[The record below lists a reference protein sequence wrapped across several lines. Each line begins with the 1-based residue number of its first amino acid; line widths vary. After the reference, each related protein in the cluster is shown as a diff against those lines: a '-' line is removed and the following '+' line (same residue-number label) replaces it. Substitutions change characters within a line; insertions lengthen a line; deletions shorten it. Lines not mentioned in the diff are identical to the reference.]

1 MAIQNGNAHAA
12 DLGLR
17 ALALFLRLHGV
28 NAEPDQL
35 RDRCGSNDIGISA
48 MLRCAHEFG
57 VKVRSRT
64 TRWKRLAGTT
74 LPGIASLRD
83 GGFLLLG
90 KVEDETALVL
100 HPTASRPNTMT
111 RAEFEEIWDGR
122 LILTGSQSLAGRAHH
137 AFADLVAR
145 GQDLVG
151 RAGDM
156 LMSAFSADRSSI
168 PARAQVLASRA
179 LHAFA
184 ALVARGRALAGY
196 ADEAPAHS
204 AVRRHMPVE
213 EAALEP
219 ASGDESGLI
228 AVAILL
234 RCHGIAA
241 DPEQIRH
248 RMGTLRIG
256 VTEILRCAK
265 EFGLK
270 ARVQRSGWSRL
281 AVTPL
286 PAIAVLRDGGFLILG
301 KVVDDKLLV
310 QRPLSP
316 RPEAMSQAELEAVW
330 DGDIILM
337 TRRAALTDLSRRFD
351 IGWFLGAVHKYRR
364 LLGEVLAASFFL
376 QVFALISPLFF
387 QVVIDKVLVHRSLST
402 LDVLVAG
409 LVALTVFETVL
420 GTLRVYLFAHTT
432 NRIDV
437 ELGARLFR
445 HLMALPIA
453 YFQARRVGD
462 SVARVRELENIRQF
476 LTSSALTLV
485 VDLLFTVVFLAVMFY
500 YSTALTLIV
509 LASFPFYIG
518 ISAGAA
524 PLFRR
529 RLDEKFNRGSENQAF
544 LVESVTG
551 VETLKAMAVEP
562 QMQRRWEEQ
571 LAGYV
576 GASFR
581 VLSLNNTA
589 SQAVQMI
596 NKLVTAATLYFGA
609 KFVIGGDLSVGEL
622 VAFNM
627 LAGRV
632 STPVLR
638 LAQMWQD
645 FHQARLSIDRL
656 GDILNTI
663 PEPSFSP
670 ARAALPPIRGKV
682 TFEHATFRYRADG
695 PEVLHNVSFNVEPGQ
710 VIGIV
715 GSSGSGK
722 STITK
727 LIQRLYVPE
736 SGRVLVDGVDLA
748 MVDLTWLRRQIGVVL
763 QENVLFNR
771 SIRENIA
778 LADPTMPME
787 RVIEAA
793 SLAGAHDFILELPE
807 GYDTVVGERGS
818 SLSGGQRQRVAI
830 ARALIT
836 DPRILILDEATSAL
850 DYESER
856 AIQQNMK
863 RISAG
868 RTVFVIA
875 HRLSTVRNANRIIT
889 LEHGRIVEDGSHD
902 ELIRSNGRYANLHYL
917 QAGIHDVR

>member
-1 MAIQNGNAHAA
+1 MAMQDGNAHAA
-12 DLGLR
+12 DHGLR

-28 NAEPDQL
+28 HAEPDQL
-35 RDRCGSNDIGISA
+35 RDRCGSSTIGIRA
-48 MLRCAHEFG
+48 LLRCARQFG
-57 VKVRSRT
+57 VEVRSRT
-64 TRWKRLAGTT
+64 THWTRLASLQ

-90 KVEDETALVL
+90 KVDDNGALVL
-100 HPTASRPNTMT
+100 HPTASRPELMT
-111 RAEFEEIWDGR
+111 RTQFEEIWDGR
-122 LILTGSQSLAGRAHH
+122 LILTGSQNVANRVLRAVADVTDRGRELAGRAREASTRARDAIMH
-137 AFADLVAR
+137 AR
-145 GQDLVG
+145 NT
-151 RAGDM
+151 
-156 LMSAFSADRSSI
+156 LMSTRFGGRSDMAVQPAINSEIVSA
-168 PARAQVLASRA
+168 
-179 LHAFA
+179 
-184 ALVARGRALAGY
+184 
-196 ADEAPAHS
+196 
-204 AVRRHMPVE
+204 
-213 EAALEP
+213 EP
-219 ASGDESGLI
+219 ESGDESGLV

-241 DPEQIRH
+241 DPGQIRH
-248 RMGTLRIG
+248 RMGAARLG

-270 ARVQRSGWSRL
+270 ARAQKTNWNRL

-286 PAIAVLRDGGFLILG
+286 PGIAMLRDGGFLILG

-316 RPEAMSQAELEAVW
+316 QPETMTQAELEAIW

-337 TRRAALTDLSRRFD
+337 ARRASLTDLARRFD
-351 IGWFLGAVHKYRR
+351 ISWFVGAIHKYRR
-364 LLGEVLAASFFL
+364 LLSEVLVASFFL
-376 QVFALISPLFF
+376 QIFALISPLFF
-387 QVVIDKVLVHRSLST
+387 QVVIDKVLVHRSMST
-402 LDVLVAG
+402 LDVLIIG
-409 LVALTVFETVL
+409 LVALTVFEAVL
-420 GTLRVYLFAHTT
+420 ETLRVYLFAHTT

-485 VDLLFTVVFLAVMFY
+485 IDLLFTVVFLVVMFY
-500 YSTALTLIV
+500 YSTTLTLIV
-509 LASFPFYIG
+509 LASFPFYIA

-529 RLDEKFNRGSENQAF
+529 RLDEKFNRGAENQAF

-576 GASFR
+576 AASFR

-609 KFVIGGDLSVGEL
+609 RLVIGGDLTVGEL

-632 STPVLR
+632 SMPVLR

-656 GDILNTI
+656 GDILNTM

-670 ARAALPPIRGKV
+670 SRAALPPIDGQV
-682 TFEHATFRYRADG
+682 TFEHATFRYRIDG
-695 PEVLHNVSFNVEPGQ
+695 PEVLHNVSFNVQPGQ

-727 LIQRLYVPE
+727 LVQRLYVPE

-778 LADPTMPME
+778 LADPAMPMD

-793 SLAGAHDFILELPE
+793 TLAGAHDFILELPE

-875 HRLSTVRNANRIIT
+875 HRLSTVRNADRIIT
-889 LEHGRIVEDGSHD
+889 LEHGRIVEDGNHD

>member
-64 TRWKRLAGTT
+64 TRWKQLASTT

-90 KVEDETALVL
+90 KVDDQTALVL
-100 HPTASRPNTMT
+100 HPTASGPKTMT
-111 RAEFEEIWDGR
+111 RAEFEEVWDGR
-122 LILTGSQSLAGRAHH
+122 LILAGSQNLVHRSLHFLAGMSFPGR
-137 AFADLVAR
+137 DLAR
-145 GQDLVG
+145 

-156 LMSAFSADRSSI
+156 FAHARDVFMRARDIMMRTRLPDRPDMADRTVAAE
-168 PARAQVLASRA
+168 PESR
-179 LHAFA
+179 
-184 ALVARGRALAGY
+184 
-196 ADEAPAHS
+196 D
-204 AVRRHMPVE
+204 
-213 EAALEP
+213 EP
-219 ASGDESGLI
+219 ALI
-228 AVAILL
+228 AVAIML

-248 RMGTLRIG
+248 RMGTARVG

-270 ARVQRSGWSRL
+270 ARAQGSSWNRL
-281 AVTPL
+281 VVTPL

-310 QRPLSP
+310 QRPLFP
-316 RPEAMSQAELEAVW
+316 QPESMTQAELEAIW

-351 IGWFLGAVHKYRR
+351 ISWFIGAVHKYRS

-376 QVFALISPLFF
+376 QVFALVSPLFF
-387 QVVIDKVLVHRSLST
+387 QVVIDKVLVHRSMST
-402 LDVLVAG
+402 LDVLIMG

-453 YFQARRVGD
+453 YFQTRRVGD

-485 VDLLFTVVFLAVMFY
+485 IDLLFTGVFLAVMFY
-500 YSTALTLIV
+500 YSTPLTLIV
-509 LASFPFYIG
+509 IASFPFYIG
-518 ISAGAA
+518 ISAGVA

-589 SQAVQMI
+589 SQAVQMV

-609 KFVIGGDLSVGEL
+609 RLVIGGDLSVGEL

-632 STPVLR
+632 SMPVLR
-638 LAQMWQD
+638 LAQIWQD

-656 GDILNTI
+656 GDILNTM

-682 TFEHATFRYRADG
+682 TFEHASFRYRVDG
-695 PEVLHNVSFNVEPGQ
+695 PEVLHGVSFNVEPGQ

-722 STITK
+722 STIAK

-778 LADPTMPME
+778 LADPAMPME

-807 GYDTVVGERGS
+807 GYDTLVGERGS

-856 AIQQNMK
+856 AIQQNMR

>member
-17 ALALFLRLHGV
+17 ALSLFLRLHGV
-28 NAEPDQL
+28 KAEPDQL
-35 RDRCGSNDIGISA
+35 RDRCGSSEIGIRA
-48 MLRCAHEFG
+48 MLRCARDLG

-64 TRWKRLAGTT
+64 THWTGLASIR
-74 LPGIASLRD
+74 LPGIASLHD

-90 KVEDETALVL
+90 KVDDKAALVL
-100 HPTASRPNTMT
+100 HPTSSHPKTMT
-111 RAEFEEIWDGR
+111 RAEFEAIWDGG
-122 LILTGSQSLAGRAHH
+122 LILAGSQSAANRVLHALAGMSVPVHDLAQRAVD
-137 AFADLVAR
+137 AVMRGAVDAVMRAR
-145 GQDLVG
+145 DTLM
-151 RAGDM
+151 RTRDA
-156 LMSAFSADRSSI
+156 LMSARSADQGD
-168 PARAQVLASRA
+168 AAVQAASTESP
-179 LHAFA
+179 
-184 ALVARGRALAGY
+184 VAST
-196 ADEAPAHS
+196 ES
-204 AVRRHMPVE
+204 
-213 EAALEP
+213 
-219 ASGDESGLI
+219 DESGLM

-241 DPEQIRH
+241 DPGQIRH
-248 RMGTLRIG
+248 RMGAARVG
-256 VTEILRCAK
+256 VAEILRCAK
-265 EFGLK
+265 DFGLK
-270 ARVQRSGWSRL
+270 ARAQRTSWNRL

-286 PAIAVLRDGGFLILG
+286 PGIALLRDGGFLILG
-301 KVVDDKLLV
+301 KVIDDTLLV

-316 RPEAMSQAELEAVW
+316 RPETMTQAELEAIW
-330 DGDIILM
+330 DGNIILM

-351 IGWFLGAVHKYRR
+351 IGWFVGAVHKYRH
-364 LLGEVLAASFFL
+364 LLGEVLVASFFL
-376 QVFALISPLFF
+376 QVFAVISPLFF
-387 QVVIDKVLVHRSLST
+387 QVVIDKVLVHRSMST
-402 LDVLVAG
+402 LDVLVIG

-420 GTLRVYLFAHTT
+420 DTLRVYLFAHTT

-453 YFQARRVGD
+453 YFQTRRVGD

-485 VDLLFTVVFLAVMFY
+485 IDLLFTVVFLVVMFY
-500 YSTALTLIV
+500 YSTTLTLIV
-509 LASFPFYIG
+509 MVSFPFYIG

-529 RLDEKFNRGSENQAF
+529 RLDEKFNRGAENQAF

-562 QMQRRWEEQ
+562 QMQLRWEEQ
-571 LAGYV
+571 LAAYV

-596 NKLVTAATLYFGA
+596 NKLVVAATLYFGA
-609 KFVIGGDLSVGEL
+609 RLVIGGDLTVGEL

-627 LAGRV
+627 LAARV
-632 STPVLR
+632 SMPVLR
-638 LAQMWQD
+638 LAQIWQD

-656 GDILNTI
+656 GDILNTM
-663 PEPSFSP
+663 PEPSFNP
-670 ARAALPPIRGKV
+670 GRAALPSIRGRV
-682 TFEHATFRYRADG
+682 TFEHATFRYRIDG
-695 PEVLHNVSFNVEPGQ
+695 PEVLHDVSFSVEPGQ
-710 VIGIV
+710 VVGIV

-748 MVDLTWLRRQIGVVL
+748 MVDLAWLRRQIGVVL

-778 LADPTMPME
+778 LADPAMPME

-793 SLAGAHDFILELPE
+793 TLAGAHDFILELPE
-807 GYDTVVGERGS
+807 GYDTIVGERGS

-863 RISAG
+863 RISDG

-875 HRLSTVRNANRIIT
+875 HRLSTVRHANRIIT
-889 LEHGRIVEDGSHD
+889 IEHGRIVEDGSHD